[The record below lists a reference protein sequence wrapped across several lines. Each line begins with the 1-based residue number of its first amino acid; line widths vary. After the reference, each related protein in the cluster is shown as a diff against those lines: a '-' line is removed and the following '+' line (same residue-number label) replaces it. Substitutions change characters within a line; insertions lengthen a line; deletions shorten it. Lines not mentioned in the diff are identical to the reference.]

1 MDDVTVSSKEL
12 RFCRCFLHAE
22 DAEIQVDD
30 DCNELVDVDVDVVI
44 ERRVQNRK
52 AWRDR
57 VDLVDRFGKSLLA
70 PLKVQEETVAA
81 KAKHAGV

>member
-1 MDDVTVSSKEL
+1 
-12 RFCRCFLHAE
+12 LHAE
-22 DAEIQVDD
+22 DAEIQVNDD
-30 DCNELVDVDVDVVI
+30 RNELVDVDVDVVI
-44 ERRVQNRK
+44 KRCVQNRK

-81 KAKHAGV
+81 KA